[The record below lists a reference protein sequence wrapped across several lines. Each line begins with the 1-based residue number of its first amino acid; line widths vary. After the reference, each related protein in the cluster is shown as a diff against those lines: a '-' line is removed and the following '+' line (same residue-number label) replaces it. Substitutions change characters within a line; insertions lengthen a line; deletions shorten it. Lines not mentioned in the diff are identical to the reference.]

1 MTRGVAA
8 AITALIVGAGF
19 SGPGIVG
26 AGFSRPFLS
35 AQPLDFARGEQLP
48 NEPFRQFGTSVTGAF
63 EGWFA
68 APDGTRYFL
77 IGYLNR
83 NNSQPVDVPIGP
95 NNHIDPG
102 GPDMGQPSHFLPGR
116 HWGMFVIKVPAE
128 FTGPDQRLTW
138 TIVANGQSTVIPLR
152 LHPDYNVSPFIAD
165 AVKNT
170 PPLLR
175 FAEQGPSV
183 QGPLATVATAVT
195 RTARVASPLAVSVW
209 TEDDAKFASGTMALP
224 KNLPAPVRIY
234 WSMFRGP
241 AAVAFDKENPPN
253 EVLAGGGVNVPFRG
267 KSTVTAT
274 FKEPGDYVLHVTAND
289 YSGEGGSGEV
299 CCWTTALVKVSVTP

>member
-1 MTRGVAA
+1 MNRLAA
-8 AITALIVGAGF
+8 VVVL
-19 SGPGIVG
+19 IVG
-26 AGFSRPFLS
+26 AGFSRPLSS
-35 AQPLDFARGEQLP
+35 AQQLP

-83 NNSQPVDVPIGP
+83 NNDQAVDVPIGP

-102 GPDMGQPSHFLPGR
+102 GPDMGQPTHFLPGR

-152 LHPDYNVSPFIAD
+152 LHPDYSVSPFTD
-165 AVKNT
+165 VAVKNT

-175 FAEQGPSV
+175 FMEQGPSA
-183 QGPLATVATAVT
+183 QGPLGSMATAVA
-195 RTARVASPLAVSVW
+195 RTARVASPLALSVW

-224 KNLPAPVRIY
+224 KNLPPAVRIY
-234 WSMFRGP
+234 WSMFRGS
-241 AAVAFDKENPPN
+241 AAVTFDKENPTT
-253 EVLAGGGVNVPFRG
+253 EVLAGGALNQPFRG
-267 KSTVTAT
+267 KATVTAT
-274 FKEPGDYVLHVTAND
+274 FKQPGEYILHVTAND

-299 CCWTTALVKVSVTP
+299 CCWTTALVKVTVAP